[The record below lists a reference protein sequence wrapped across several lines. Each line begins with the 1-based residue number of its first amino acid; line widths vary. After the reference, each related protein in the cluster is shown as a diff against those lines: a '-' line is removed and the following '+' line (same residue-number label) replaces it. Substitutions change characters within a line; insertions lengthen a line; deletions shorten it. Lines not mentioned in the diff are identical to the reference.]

1 MVHNHVTLSK
11 RILVVLFFF
20 LGLAEAVLPMHHDEG
35 WVRVRSLT
43 FINKVRGKCQLGAL
57 PI

>member
-1 MVHNHVTLSK
+1 
-11 RILVVLFFF
+11 VVLFFF